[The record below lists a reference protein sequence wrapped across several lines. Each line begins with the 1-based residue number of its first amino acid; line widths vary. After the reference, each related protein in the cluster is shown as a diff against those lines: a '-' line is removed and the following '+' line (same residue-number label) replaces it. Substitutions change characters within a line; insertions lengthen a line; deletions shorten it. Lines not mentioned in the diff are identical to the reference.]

1 MVGREM
7 SPADHQDKEVRAV
20 LRRLVAVGWTLRKEG
35 HWGRLY
41 CPCVGGGCL
50 TIPVPGTPKDQGRAA
65 RRIGQRAH
73 LCPLPEGDPR
83 RAPGGGVVV

>member
-7 SPADHQDKEVRAV
+7 SPADHQDKEIRVV
-20 LRRLVAVGWTLRKEG
+20 LKQLVAAGWSLCKEG

-41 CPCVGGGCL
+41 CPCPDRSCT
-50 TIPVPGTPKDQGRAA
+50 TIPVPGTAGNPSRTARSIA
-65 RRIGQRAH
+65 RRAR

-83 RAPGGGVVV
+83 RALSGGVVV